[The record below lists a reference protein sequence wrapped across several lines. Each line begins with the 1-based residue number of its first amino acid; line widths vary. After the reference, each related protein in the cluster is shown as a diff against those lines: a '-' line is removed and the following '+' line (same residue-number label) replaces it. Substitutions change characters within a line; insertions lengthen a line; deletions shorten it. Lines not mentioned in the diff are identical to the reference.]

1 MKMTVKCSFNSTNE
15 HASTTVT
22 VFNKRAMISSQ
33 IYHGFEVAV
42 KVHKFIIS
50 LVLRSPDIQLFYTEK
65 QLVIY
70 TDQQISGRDD
80 VFLFLYIKSLE
91 TSLFSLSH
99 NLLRSLGHHR
109 WL

>member
-1 MKMTVKCSFNSTNE
+1 MTVKCSFNSTNE

-22 VFNKRAMISSQ
+22 IFNNRSMISSQ

-42 KVHKFIIS
+42 KFIIS

-80 VFLFLYIKSLE
+80 VFLSLYIKSLE
-91 TSLFSLSH
+91 TSLV
-99 NLLRSLGHHR
+99 
-109 WL
+109 